1 MITPSKYFDVTNIAL
16 EYTAGRLAK
25 RAWHWMRKRMI
36 LKWAESG
43 WISDFFLPLFD
54 GILKDVGSQRSL
66 VWLREVSGPNL
77 VSCYF
82 LAWKL
87 TCFPWLSP
95 VDFRD
100 PSSRRTG
107 ARDECELPPP
117 GATAKWRS
125 DSIGGTTRWAE
136 SAGESWWS
144 RGDGQAVRLSGCL
157 SKFIK
162 AYPEKAMV

>member
-1 MITPSKYFDVTNIAL
+1 MGGIWLN
-16 EYTAGRLAK
+16 
-25 RAWHWMRKRMI
+25 
-36 LKWAESG
+36 SG
-43 WISDFFLPLFD
+43 DFFLPLFD

-82 LAWKL
+82 WAWKL

-136 SAGESWWS
+136 PGNPGE
-144 RGDGQAVRLSGCL
+144 AEEIVRLSGCL
-157 SKFIK
+157 SKLIK
-162 AYPEKAMV
+162 ALKKPWYKLCYQ